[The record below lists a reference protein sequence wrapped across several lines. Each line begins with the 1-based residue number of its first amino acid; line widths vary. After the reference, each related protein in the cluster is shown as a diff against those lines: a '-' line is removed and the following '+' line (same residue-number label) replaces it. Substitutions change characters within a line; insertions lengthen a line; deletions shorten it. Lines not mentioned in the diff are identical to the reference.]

1 MCMTYPAAAAHAPTY
16 APVSNNRAPNER
28 HVAQNEA
35 RNITLCVW
43 QIAHLK
49 CGCKTCCHLANNYV
63 PTSDIILNNCN
74 GRPLFTLWTA
84 PATELPVRAAIRASD
99 FDGSGQEF
107 PSEAAISNEG
117 NFSQRAGLLRPSLPP
132 RPATIQSVLIIIS
145 AHSAAR
151 RNHHFHS
158 IRPTNVLL
166 ARSRGPSS
174 ALLSVLHS
182 NK

>member
-16 APVSNNRAPNER
+16 APVSNNRAPNGR

-35 RNITLCVW
+35 RNITLCVL

-84 PATELPVRAAIRASD
+84 PATELPVRAAIRAMTLMDPDKS
-99 FDGSGQEF
+99 FRQKQQSLMKEISVSEPASSG
-107 PSEAAISNEG
+107 P
-117 NFSQRAGLLRPSLPP
+117 PSLRAPP
-132 RPATIQSVLIIIS
+132 
-145 AHSAAR
+145 
-151 RNHHFHS
+151 
-158 IRPTNVLL
+158 
-166 ARSRGPSS
+166 PSS
-174 ALLSVLHS
+174 RC
-182 NK
+182 